1 MKLLPAVHGQVG
13 SWNYYATKMTAGELA
28 EHVRFAS
35 DLDQPKVLDAI
46 IQRVLNENRAKHD
59 IAAYLAENKDHFFNS
74 IVVAAWEG
82 NPTFFSV
89 ELADDPRFEMI
100 ADHRFA
106 KSFGVLRFD
115 GHQKYYAL
123 DGQHR
128 LKAIKDLLARETEFN
143 PPPEFQFEEFPVVIV
158 VPKQGERF
166 SDFIPR
172 YRRLFSN
179 LNRYA
184 KAMDLATVIAMDEDD
199 TFAILTRRLIAE
211 HDFFQWFEHDTTSRI
226 RVKGGKNVPET
237 ENCLMSII
245 SLYEMNGDLLWS
257 NQRQNERGKLKQFI
271 KLPRQADDLLDSW
284 FAELVDVWNAILEE
298 LPMLRNTPTNYRS
311 SAGEDFERDGQMVT
325 NHLLFRPIGLGML
338 AGVVRRLLDEHP
350 DSSPKEA
357 IKGLSAIEWRLH
369 QAPWRHLLSVY
380 DSEADRWKMRTDK
393 EAQQVA
399 ANILDFVTQ
408 VQRHDEGTLETLR
421 DNWKDLLQNPEPGY
435 EEDGWQAVRDAA
447 VRFGNARK

>member
-1 MKLLPAVHGQVG
+1 
-13 SWNYYATKMTAGELA
+13 
-28 EHVRFAS
+28 
-35 DLDQPKVLDAI
+35 
-46 IQRVLNENRAKHD
+46 
-59 IAAYLAENKDHFFNS
+59 
-74 IVVAAWEG
+74 
-82 NPTFFSV
+82 
-89 ELADDPRFEMI
+89 
-100 ADHRFA
+100 
-106 KSFGVLRFD
+106 
-115 GHQKYYAL
+115 
-123 DGQHR
+123 
-128 LKAIKDLLARETEFN
+128 
-143 PPPEFQFEEFPVVIV
+143 
-158 VPKQGERF
+158 
-166 SDFIPR
+166 
-172 YRRLFSN
+172 
-179 LNRYA
+179 
-184 KAMDLATVIAMDEDD
+184 
-199 TFAILTRRLIAE
+199 
-211 HDFFQWFEHDTTSRI
+211 
-226 RVKGGKNVPET
+226 
-237 ENCLMSII
+237 MSII